1 MYMNDCNEYNT
12 GTNSAVCSELDSTT
26 TESISIDAE
35 NNKVTS
41 DNHVNQIQ
49 NCDESISGDNN
60 AKCTNSSANFFDSI
74 DVSNNNNKI
83 NYDINTKTNKCCND
97 KRNGNNNVECE
108 NILKTQVNNLSLGG
122 DKYPN

>member
-1 MYMNDCNEYNT
+1 M
-12 GTNSAVCSELDSTT
+12 
-26 TESISIDAE
+26 
-35 NNKVTS
+35 TS